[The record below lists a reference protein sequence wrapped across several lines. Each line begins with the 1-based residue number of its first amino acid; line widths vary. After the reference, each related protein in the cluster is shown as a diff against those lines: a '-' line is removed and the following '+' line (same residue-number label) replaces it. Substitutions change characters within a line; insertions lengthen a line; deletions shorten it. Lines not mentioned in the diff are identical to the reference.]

1 MYQFNNN
8 YLSYDLDGA
17 PLFSK
22 EEILNSKIKFC
33 PNKPKELVQTV
44 QNMVDGLYPKDV
56 HRYYDNYHE
65 KDSDRPKIQFGLLTT
80 KKAALK
86 AYQKAHDHDCRY
98 RNRHK
103 PYLHFANSKI
113 PIEANTTWG
122 FNEYIVKY
130 LARLDYYTLKN
141 LINEHQVWLYF
152 TYHNIHLN
160 ETITYIITGLCQK
173 LSILQQV
180 INHLNYWDVSTTHV
194 NNELHYLLTDDEFKQ
209 TKTFLTKANSF
220 DLAKEDQQQKL
231 KKFNFVSAP
240 DQTDLNNT
248 IVKQLVLKIETNQY
262 GHTLLIDIP
271 EIQAEMNK
279 FSPAQ
284 RQMANN
290 QLIYFLHDINENAV
304 NLANDL
310 LADTANIPKE
320 LAQQKLIISQTKF
333 AADGFDPLKLKTRQ
347 LKQTTFSQ
355 KLQKLN
361 TKQTIISN
369 KKMTFLFPGGKD
381 GLYQTYLKALRKKLI
396 LNYTID
402 FDSTNDN
409 SLHEYCFYP
418 HPIQDE
424 QKIIEF
430 YAHYNTQIYNLKQF
444 SYNVTDLYDDT
455 VEAKQPVLLMVSTL
469 SKKQERQFLTAFFK
483 EKLRQAKKALQP
495 NFNYNFEQI
504 SYHGYNLTIATP
516 IIDLM
521 QCASY
526 QHYYKYNHAIS
537 EYHFYRQQGEQKLI
551 ANNIPTT
558 LKSYKIQCDFHNII
572 INHSLAIPII
582 EYFLP
587 IPHQIDIYQQNVNL
601 LKQHDP
607 KIIKQLTEN

>member
-65 KDSDRPKIQFGLLTT
+65 KDSDRPKIQFGLLAT

-86 AYQKAHDHDCRY
+86 AYQKAHDYDY
-98 RNRHK
+98 PYKNKYK
-103 PYLHFANSKI
+103 PYSHFADSQI
-113 PIEANTTWG
+113 PIRANTTWD
-122 FNEYIVKY
+122 FNKYIAKY
-130 LARLDYYTLKN
+130 LDKLDYHTIKN
-141 LINEHQVWLYF
+141 LINEQQLWFYF
-152 TYHNIHLN
+152 TYHDIHLN
-160 ETITYIITGLCQK
+160 ETITYIITGICQK

-180 INHLNYWDVSTTHV
+180 ISHLDYWDFKVTHV
-194 NNELHYLLTDDEFKQ
+194 INELNCLLTDNEFKQ
-209 TKTFLTKANSF
+209 AKTFLTKVNSF
-220 DLAKEDQQQKL
+220 GLAQKDQQHKL
-231 KKFNFVSAP
+231 ADFVSTLN
-240 DQTDLNNT
+240 QTDLNNT

-262 GHTLLIDIP
+262 GNTLLIDIP
-271 EIQAEMNK
+271 EIQAEMHK

-290 QLIYFLHDINENAV
+290 QLIYSIHNMEVNAV

-320 LAQQKLIISQTKF
+320 LAQQKLTVKQTKF
-333 AADGFDPLKLKTRQ
+333 AADGFDPLKLKAKQ
-347 LKQTTFSQ
+347 LKQAAFSQ

-361 TKQTIISN
+361 TKEAVVAN
-369 KKMTFLFPGGKD
+369 KKTTFLFPGGKD
-381 GLYQTYLKALRKKLI
+381 TLYQNYLEALRKKLA
-396 LNYTID
+396 LNYEIN
-402 FDSTNDN
+402 FDNANDN
-409 SLHEYCFYP
+409 NLEKYCFYP

-424 QKIIEF
+424 QKVMEF
-430 YAHYNTQIYNLKQF
+430 YAHYNTQIYELEQF
-444 SYNVTDLYDDT
+444 SYNVTDLYDDSIN
-455 VEAKQPVLLMVSTL
+455 AKQPILLMVSTL
-469 SKKQERQFLTAFFK
+469 SKKQERKFLTAFFK
-483 EKLRQAKKALQP
+483 EKLRQAKKSLQP

-516 IIDLM
+516 IIDLV

-526 QHYYKYNHAIS
+526 QHYPKYNHALN
-537 EYHFYRQQGEQKLI
+537 EYHFYRQQDKQKLI
-551 ANNIPTT
+551 ANNIPIA
-558 LKSYKIQCDFHNII
+558 LKNYRVQYGFHNII
-572 INHSLAIPII
+572 INHSLVIPLIA
-582 EYFLP
+582 YFIP
-587 IPHQIDIYQQNVNL
+587 IPHQVDIYQQNVNL

-607 KIIKQLTEN
+607 KIIKQLTKD